1 MNENVMQQIAEDII
15 KNVGRI
21 ENIKTCGPC
30 TTRVRFT
37 LRDESK
43 ANLDG
48 LKNIP
53 NTMGFVRTFG
63 QYQVIVGLKVNVEIA
78 KIITD
83 QMAAK

>member
-1 MNENVMQQIAEDII
+1 MDENVMQQIAADII
-15 KNVGRI
+15 KYAGGLD
-21 ENIKTCGPC
+21 NIKTCGPC

-37 LRDESK
+37 LNDESK
-43 ANLDG
+43 ADING
-48 LKNIP
+48 LRSIP

-83 QMAAK
+83 KMAAK